1 MRGPDGEI
9 EARPATVDDLDGVVA
24 ALTASF
30 HDDPMMVWA
39 YPDPT
44 IRPRRLAALWRFTAE
59 LIYLPGGASTTLPD
73 HAAAALWRAPG
84 DDRADAVWE
93 EHGERFAVEIEGD
106 LERLGALAA
115 QFDEYRPDVDHW
127 YLLAIGVEPAAQG
140 RGLGSRLLAQTLGDI
155 DRRGDVAHLEATSR
169 RSRVLYER
177 FGFEVVAEL
186 SVDDSPP
193 VWPMWRAAR

>member
-1 MRGPDGEI
+1 MT
-9 EARPATVDDLDGVVA
+9 ATGAQAEPRSATIDDLDGVVA

-44 IRPRRLAALWRFTAE
+44 IRPRRLDALWRFLAG

-73 HAAAALWRAPG
+73 HTAAALWRAPG

-140 RGLGSRLLAQTLGDI
+140 RGLGGRLLAHTLEEI
-155 DRRGDVAHLEATSR
+155 DQHGGMAHLEATSR

-177 FGFEVVAEL
+177 FGFEVVSEL

-193 VWPMWRAAR
+193 VWPMWRPAR